1 MWQNPDSSSYFDL
14 RAKLRRKMQQDGL
27 LHEKIRV
34 ALISAYEQALSSTQ
48 VVLSRPERDRLFHQ
62 LTEDILTELINENKA
77 PHG

>member
-62 LTEDILTELINENKA
+62 LAEDILTELINENKA
-77 PHG
+77 SHG